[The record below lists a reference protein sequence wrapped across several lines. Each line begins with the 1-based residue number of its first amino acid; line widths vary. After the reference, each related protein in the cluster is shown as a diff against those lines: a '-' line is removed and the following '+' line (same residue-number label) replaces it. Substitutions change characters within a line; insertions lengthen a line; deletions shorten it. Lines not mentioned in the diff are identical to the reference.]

1 MTMTRT
7 ESPDVTQSAAPLS
20 AGRRF
25 WTWSA
30 QHPTVFPLALIVLT
44 CLVVGAINTDFWQL
58 ANLFDILRASVVRG
72 LFALGVL
79 VVLASGGLDV
89 SFTAVAALVMYTLT
103 LFVVNVAPDLGMAP
117 ILALAALAGA
127 GLGAINGLLV
137 NALKAPALIVT
148 IGTQYAFRGFLL
160 TFVGTALFM
169 NIPAAM
175 DGFGRLTLISVTTE
189 RGLAVELPAYFL
201 VLVVA
206 ALVTWWMLNFTMI
219 GTGDLCRG
227 RQTGHRRAAGLQ
239 GWPGARL
246 RLCLRGASGGSGG
259 RDPRHREP
267 AGQPLR
273 PCRKRAAGD
282 RRRCAGRCPHHR
294 RLGQRAGH
302 LAGRAAD
309 HTGQQRADPRRDPQQ
324 LADRDPWGLHP
335 CGGAVL
341 RPSRQGAR
349 HLTVT
354 DGPGGRTGGR
364 SSSPSIPPES
374 LHT

>member
-1 MTMTRT
+1 MTMTHT
-7 ESPDVTQSAAPLS
+7 DTSHTPGAAPGQS
-20 AGRRF
+20 FGRRF

-30 QHPTVFPLALIVLT
+30 AHPTVFPAALIVLT

-89 SFTAVAALVMYTLT
+89 SFTALGALVMYTLT

-127 GLGAINGLLV
+127 GLGAVNGMLV
-137 NALKAPALIVT
+137 NTLKAPALIVT

-160 TFVGTALFM
+160 TFIGTALFM

-189 RGLAVELPAYFL
+189 RGLAVELPVYFL

-219 GTGDLCRG
+219 GRAIFAVGGKPDIAARLGYRVG
-227 RQTGHRRAAGLQ
+227 RVRVFAFAFAGLLA
-239 GWPGARL
+239 GLAGVIHVTANRLANPFDLAGSELPVIAAVVLGGARIT
-246 RLCLRGASGGSGG
+246 GGSGTVQG
-259 RDPRHREP
+259 TLLGVLLITLVSNVLILVGIPSSWQTAILGGFILV
-267 AGQPLR
+267 AGLFF
-273 PCRKRAAGD
+273 A
-282 RRRCAGRCPHHR
+282 
-294 RLGQRAGH
+294 RLDKVRAG
-302 LAGRAAD
+302 
-309 HTGQQRADPRRDPQQ
+309 
-324 LADRDPWGLHP
+324 
-335 CGGAVL
+335 
-341 RPSRQGAR
+341 
-349 HLTVT
+349 
-354 DGPGGRTGGR
+354 
-364 SSSPSIPPES
+364 
-374 LHT
+374 

>member
-7 ESPDVTQSAAPLS
+7 ESPDVTQPAAPHS

-30 QHPTVFPLALIVLT
+30 RHPTVFPLALIVLT

-137 NALKAPALIVT
+137 NVLKAPALIVT

-201 VLVVA
+201 VLLVA

-219 GTGDLCRG
+219 GRAIFAVGGKPEIAARLGYRVG
-227 RQTGHRRAAGLQ
+227 RVRVFAFAFAGLLA
-239 GWPGARL
+239 GLAGVIHVTANRLANPFDLAGSELPVIAAVVLGGARIT
-246 RLCLRGASGGSGG
+246 GGSGSVQG
-259 RDPRHREP
+259 TLLGVLLITLVSNVLILVGIPSSWQTAILGGFILV
-267 AGQPLR
+267 AGLFFAHLD
-273 PCRKRAAGD
+273 KVRA
-282 RRRCAGRCPHHR
+282 
-294 RLGQRAGH
+294 
-302 LAGRAAD
+302 
-309 HTGQQRADPRRDPQQ
+309 T
-324 LADRDPWGLHP
+324 
-335 CGGAVL
+335 
-341 RPSRQGAR
+341 
-349 HLTVT
+349 
-354 DGPGGRTGGR
+354 
-364 SSSPSIPPES
+364 
-374 LHT
+374 

>member
-1 MTMTRT
+1 MTMTHT
-7 ESPDVTQSAAPLS
+7 DTSHTPGAAPGQS
-20 AGRRF
+20 FGRRF

-30 QHPTVFPLALIVLT
+30 AHPTVFPAARIVLT

-89 SFTAVAALVMYTLT
+89 SFTALGALVMYTLT

-127 GLGAINGLLV
+127 GLGAVNGMLV
-137 NALKAPALIVT
+137 NTLKAPALIVT

-160 TFVGTALFM
+160 TFIGTALFM

-189 RGLAVELPAYFL
+189 RGLAVELPVYFL

-219 GTGDLCRG
+219 GRAIFAVGGKPDIAARLGYRVG
-227 RQTGHRRAAGLQ
+227 RVRVFAFAFAGLLA
-239 GWPGARL
+239 GLAGVIHVTANRLANPFDLAGSELPVIAAVVLGGARIT
-246 RLCLRGASGGSGG
+246 GGSGTVQG
-259 RDPRHREP
+259 TLLGVLLITLVSNVLILVGIPSSWQTAILGGFILV
-267 AGQPLR
+267 AGLFF
-273 PCRKRAAGD
+273 A
-282 RRRCAGRCPHHR
+282 
-294 RLGQRAGH
+294 RLDKVRAG
-302 LAGRAAD
+302 
-309 HTGQQRADPRRDPQQ
+309 
-324 LADRDPWGLHP
+324 
-335 CGGAVL
+335 
-341 RPSRQGAR
+341 
-349 HLTVT
+349 
-354 DGPGGRTGGR
+354 
-364 SSSPSIPPES
+364 
-374 LHT
+374 